1 MGPPLHEALAHL
13 RAKPFSDIPTDDLE
27 PYLRTTL
34 TTAHTIANSVPPA
47 AHYSPVA
54 APTPN
59 SPSPSPAPPPHH
71 TAGSSTDDIR
81 GLWTAWGKP
90 VKLSARDN
98 PLALAVYKMAGADR
112 HGAWFARRSL
122 HRGLGFGAWRAAMAR
137 EFDASLAAGGG
148 PGHGAVRGIAA
159 DRRIHEC
166 AVEGVARLQVFQL
179 SAAFPGPVT
188 PRDFVTM
195 TVSSQGESALEE
207 EGRSF
212 VVVSIPVEHPDAP
225 LRDGL
230 VRGFYESVEMIREV
244 KLPRSKDSNLKS
256 RSAADLLDSE
266 PKHSESRQRGITISY
281 TESRGVDAKDDHID
295 ASVEDDEYA
304 VEWIMITRSDPG
316 GGIPRFMVERNTP
329 ASITQDAVKF
339 LKWAVQQEA
348 EAFEEEEME
357 KEGVPEEERERR
369 RSIAKETSND
379 EDIYRPVEA
388 NGHLAG
394 ILPTASGIISSIT
407 GAAGTAV
414 ETYAPDIVRE
424 RLEPWLPHH
433 RSTGNEND
441 DINDDSTETSSLSSF
456 ASAKQFNTAEEIHS
470 PLIDSLAS
478 TPLVGSDSSLTLK
491 EIGSPSNNPEDDK
504 HYKELAKLEKRRRE
518 LEQKFERQRERDA
531 KRTEEMSS
539 KEMKETERQREK
551 LDRDIRKQQER
562 HDREM
567 RKLEERRDREAK
579 KQVERQRKLAD
590 KDELARARR
599 ERDDLKM
606 QVDVLRVENEL
617 LRKQIGGLQRENTA
631 LVREMGKVDVGGSAL
646 RLVREELNKSSRDRA
661 SSTASKASRKSKES
675 KESKA
680 SKETTNGRSSKES
693 GESGHTEVPVSE

>member
-13 RAKPFSDIPTDDLE
+13 RAKPFSDIPTDDLA
-27 PYLRTTL
+27 PYLQTTL
-34 TTAHTIANSVPPA
+34 STARTIANSVPPA
-47 AHYSPVA
+47 THFSPVA
-54 APTPN
+54 APAAN
-59 SPSPSPAPPPHH
+59 SASASPAPPPHR
-71 TAGSSTDDIR
+71 TAATEDTK

-90 VKLSARDN
+90 LKLSARDN
-98 PLALAVYKMAGADR
+98 ALGLAVYKMAGADR

-122 HRGLGFGAWRAAMAR
+122 HRGLGFAAWRACMAR
-137 EFDASLAAGGG
+137 EFDASLAVVGG
-148 PGHGAVRGIAA
+148 PGEGAVRGIAA
-159 DRRIHEC
+159 DRRVCEC
-166 AVEGVARLQVFQL
+166 AVEGLARLQVFQL

-188 PRDFVTM
+188 PRDFVIM
-195 TVSSQGESALEE
+195 TVSSEGESVLDE
-207 EGRSF
+207 EGRGF

-225 LRDGL
+225 QRDGL

-244 KLPRSKDSNLKS
+244 KLPRSKDSNLRS

-266 PKHSESRQRGITISY
+266 PKRSESRQRGITISY
-281 TESRGVDAKDDHID
+281 TESRGVDAEDEHID
-295 ASVEDDEYA
+295 ASVEDEDEYA

-369 RSIAKETSND
+369 RSIAKEMTKD

-394 ILPTASGIISSIT
+394 VIPAASGIISSIT

-424 RLEPWLPHH
+424 RLEPWLPHN
-433 RSTGNEND
+433 RSTSNEND
-441 DINDDSTETSSLSSF
+441 DINDDSTDTSSLSSF
-456 ASAKQFNTAEEIHS
+456 ASAQQFNTAEEFHS
-470 PLIDSLAS
+470 HLIDSLESPPFAD
-478 TPLVGSDSSLTLK
+478 SDSSLTLK

-518 LEQKFERQRERDA
+518 LEQKFERQREREA

-539 KEMKETERQREK
+539 KEAKETERQREK
-551 LDRDIRKQQER
+551 LDREIRKQQER

-590 KDELARARR
+590 KDEISRARR

-606 QVDVLRVENEL
+606 QFDVLREENEL

-631 LVREMGKVDVGGSAL
+631 LVREMGKVDAGGNAL
-646 RLVREELNKSSRDRA
+646 RLVREELNRSSRDRA
-661 SSTASKASRKSKES
+661 SSTASKTSRKSKES

-680 SKETTNGRSSKES
+680 SKETTDGGSSKES
-693 GESGHTEVPVSE
+693 GESGHTEVPVSQ